1 MNTVKY
7 TISTDSITLY
17 HKGKNYSVLRSNPN
31 YKLVVRALENN
42 KNGLAT
48 PEDVIRAF
56 QHEGI
61 LDWINSYSP
70 LGKNSEPFKYENNT
84 FFFGGKALPKTI
96 ADRIRALALEG
107 TDPTPVFR
115 FCERFAKNPSQRSI
129 DQLWSF
135 LEKGG
140 IPFDDDGCFL
150 AYKAVREDLYD
161 IHSGTILNKIGA
173 VIKMD
178 RALVNDDPNAHCH
191 VGLHVGALEYV
202 RGFGPRIVIVK
213 VDPMNVVSVP
223 NDYDCMKMRVCEY
236 TVVGHFLEQMSSTV
250 QSTQKNVA
258 IPTETEYDDF
268 EEEDLD
274 NEDEFDSDSDEPEDD
289 LEEEEE
295 ESEETDSSMLDPSTL
310 STPNYQ
316 VADDSERECW
326 TPPNNVIELPS
337 SKSPVPFT
345 TAEELSSLSIKEL
358 FELDRTQLNI
368 VAAYYEIIFTEQATP
383 ALLIMKINELRSY
396 TEKE

>member
-1 MNTVKY
+1 MNNIIKH

-17 HKGKNYSVLRSNPN
+17 HKGKNYSVHRSNPN
-31 YKLVVRALENN
+31 FKLVTRALENN
-42 KNGLAT
+42 KNGTAT
-48 PEDVIRAF
+48 PEDVIRSVS
-56 QHEGI
+56 HEGI
-61 LDWINSYSP
+61 VDWINSYAATAP
-70 LGKNSEPFKYENNT
+70 NSKPIKYVNNV
-84 FFFGGKALPKTI
+84 FFFGDKALPTAI
-96 ADRIRALALEG
+96 ANRIRALAQEG
-107 TDPTPVFR
+107 TDPTPIFR
-115 FCERFAKNPSQRSI
+115 FCERFMRNPSQRSI
-129 DQLWSF
+129 DQLWAF
-135 LEKGG
+135 LDRSG

-161 IHSGTILNKIGA
+161 VHSGTILNKVGA

-202 RGFGPRIVIVK
+202 RKFGPRVLIVK

-250 QSTQKNVA
+250 QSTQKTVA

-274 NEDEFDSDSDEPEDD
+274 NEDEFNSDSDEPEDD
-289 LEEEEE
+289 PEE

-358 FELDRTQLNI
+358 FELDRAQLNM
-368 VAAYYEIIFTEQATP
+368 VATYYNIIFTEQATP
-383 ALLIMKINELRSY
+383 ATLIMKINELRSY